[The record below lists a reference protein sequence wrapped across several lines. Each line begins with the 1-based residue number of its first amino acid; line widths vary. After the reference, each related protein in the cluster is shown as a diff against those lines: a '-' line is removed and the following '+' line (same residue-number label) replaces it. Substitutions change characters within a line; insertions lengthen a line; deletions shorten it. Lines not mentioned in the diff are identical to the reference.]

1 MYARPCPIAVVTATG
16 DAAKAIAKAVFKRPP
31 NGKNWKGHPWWGDPT
46 FEQCMA
52 IATHS
57 TLSKKYVHGRDPD
70 GRRRGVESRYEVVK
84 GSSFY
89 LSE

>member
-1 MYARPCPIAVVTATG
+1 MYARPCPISVVTATG

-31 NGKNWKGHPWWGDPT
+31 NGKNWKGQPWWGDPT

-52 IATHS
+52 IAAS
-57 TLSKKYVHGRDPD
+57 SKFSKKYAWGQ
-70 GRRRGVESRYEVVK
+70 GFESRYEVVK

>member
-16 DAAKAIAKAVFKRPP
+16 DAAKAIAKVVFKRPP
-31 NGKNWKGHPWWGDPT
+31 NGKNWKGNPWWGDPT

-52 IATHS
+52 IATNS
-57 TLSKKYVHGRDPD
+57 TLTTRLL
-70 GRRRGVESRYEVVK
+70 RGKCFESRYEVIK